1 MTMKSTLRAISC
13 LALLV
18 WGCSSPSNPSS
29 TGDASSSASGGAGGE
44 AGTGG
49 AGNTSSSSSSS
60 SSGMGGGG
68 NIEIPANPFAS
79 HPFVYPQGSIVPSNA
94 SQAELDKATSDF
106 YDTWKSK
113 YLLNGCGA
121 DRYYVETKTESGNL
135 TVSEGHGYG
144 MMLTA
149 IMAGY
154 DPEAQKE
161 FDGLYWYF
169 RDHPSGISPDLM
181 SWYQDTSC
189 ANAQGED
196 SASDGDLDIA
206 FALLLADKQWGSC
219 GPIDYKSEALKV
231 IQAIATHE
239 LDMSK
244 KYVLL
249 GDWANPSSP
258 TFYDSTRSSD
268 FIIDHFRSYGA
279 ASGDAFWTG
288 LVDSTHGIITSI
300 QMQHSAAT
308 GLLPDFIK
316 SPLDAPAPVA
326 ANFLEGANDGAYDY
340 NACRDPWR
348 LGTDFLVSGDARA
361 KQEITKLTNW
371 IKGKTGGDP
380 TKIQAGYRLNGNP
393 SNGADYMTMAFVAP
407 FGPAA
412 MVDAAHQAWLD
423 AIWQTTVDTA
433 SEGYYED
440 SIKLFS
446 MIVMSRNWWAPE
458 MRPLV
463 CNK

>member
-1 MTMKSTLRAISC
+1 MKSAIQALSF
-13 LALLV
+13 LALTV
-18 WGCSSPSNPSS
+18 WGCSSSPNSS
-29 TGDASSSASGGAGGE
+29 TTGDSTSSSSSGGAGGE

-49 AGNTSSSSSSS
+49 TGMSSSS

-68 NIEIPANPFAS
+68 GMMPIEIPANPFAS
-79 HPFVYPQGSIVPSNA
+79 HPLAYPQGSILPSNG

-113 YLLNGCGA
+113 YLIAGCGM
-121 DRYYVETKTESGNL
+121 DRYYIETKTESGNL

-154 DPEAQKE
+154 DPDAQKE

-196 SASDGDLDIA
+196 SASDGDIDIA
-206 FALLLADKQWGSC
+206 FSLLLADKQWGSC
-219 GPIDYKSEALKV
+219 GAIDYKAEALKV
-231 IQAIATHE
+231 IQAISTHE
-239 LDMSK
+239 LDMNK

-258 TFYDSTRSSD
+258 NFYNSTRSSD
-268 FIIDHFRSYGA
+268 FVIDHFRSYGA
-279 ASGDAFWTG
+279 ASGDAFWTS
-288 LVDSTHGIITSI
+288 LVDSTHSLITTMQS
-300 QMQHSAAT
+300 QHSPAA
-308 GLLPDFIK
+308 GLLPDFIR
-316 SPLDAPAPVA
+316 SPLNSPMPAG
-326 ANFLEGANDGAYDY
+326 ANFLEGPNDGAYDY

-348 LGTDFLVSGDARA
+348 LGTDYLVSGDVRA
-361 KQEITKLTNW
+361 KQELTKLTNW
-371 IKGKTGGDP
+371 IKGKTTGDP
-380 TKIQAGYRLNGNP
+380 TKIRAGYQLDGTA
-393 SNGADYMTMAFVAP
+393 SNGSNYMTMAFVAP

-412 MVDAAHQAWLD
+412 MIDSAHQAWLD
-423 AIWQTTVDTA
+423 AIWQTTAGAA

-446 MIVMSRNWWAPE
+446 MIVMSKNWWAPE
-458 MRPLV
+458 ARPAV